1 MTVRPTMPDASLRN
15 RIPTTEIGDL
25 FPGVA
30 DNLPLQASSH
40 LFTYGR
46 ESMPLLL
53 PHEMLV
59 LAAIARVRNPKR
71 IVEFGTAQGK
81 STYILAANSAPDTD
95 VITVDL
101 EPAYHEDY
109 TAKCLRGDD
118 TVGGCYKASPYADRV
133 QQVFRR
139 PGETMPKDLAEVA
152 GAVDLVLIDGDH
164 SYDGIRADTE
174 TALAIAAPSAVLLWH
189 DFYLIPE
196 TLGRGPE
203 RQGVFQYLNDL
214 AREGG
219 IVLRHLVG
227 TYLVAGCRTWTEDL
241 PGEVLQPGA
250 LEPPFGGRI
259 VRLGAAASAVGGS

>member
-1 MTVRPTMPDASLRN
+1 MPDASLRN
-15 RIPTTEIGDL
+15 RIPTAEIGDL

-59 LAAIARVRNPKR
+59 LAAIARVRSPKR

-81 STYILAANSAPDTD
+81 STYILAANSAPDTE

-101 EPAYHEDY
+101 DPAYHEDY

-118 TVGGCYKASPYADRV
+118 AVGGCYKASPFAERV
-133 QQVFRR
+133 RQVFRH
-139 PGETMPKDLAEVA
+139 PYEAMPAALADVA
-152 GAVDLVLIDGDH
+152 GSVDLVLVDGDH

-174 TALAIAAPSAVLLWH
+174 TALQIAAPSAVFLWH

-214 AREGG
+214 AQTGG
-219 IVLRHLVG
+219 IVLRHLLG
-227 TYLVAGCRTWTEDL
+227 TYLVAGCRTWAEDL

-250 LEPPFGGRI
+250 LDAPFGGRI
-259 VRLGAAASAVGGS
+259 VRLGAAASAAGGS

>member
-1 MTVRPTMPDASLRN
+1 VTVRPTMPDASLRN
-15 RIPTTEIGDL
+15 RIPTAEIGDL

-59 LAAIARVRNPKR
+59 LAAIARVRSPKR

-81 STYILAANSAPDTD
+81 STYILAANSAPDTE

-101 EPAYHEDY
+101 DPAYHEDY

-118 TVGGCYKASPYADRV
+118 AVGGCYKASPFAERV
-133 QQVFRR
+133 RQVFRH
-139 PGETMPKDLAEVA
+139 PYEAMPAALADVA
-152 GAVDLVLIDGDH
+152 GSVDLVLVDGDH

-174 TALAIAAPSAVLLWH
+174 TALQIAAPSAVFLWH

-214 AREGG
+214 AQTGG
-219 IVLRHLVG
+219 IVLRHLLG
-227 TYLVAGCRTWTEDL
+227 TYLVAGCRTWAEDL

-250 LEPPFGGRI
+250 LDAPFGGRI
-259 VRLGAAASAVGGS
+259 VRLGAAASAAGGS

>member
-1 MTVRPTMPDASLRN
+1 MPDASLRN
-15 RIPTTEIGDL
+15 RIPTAEIGDL

-59 LAAIARVRNPKR
+59 LAAIARVRSPKR

-81 STYILAANSAPDTD
+81 STYILAANSAPDTE

-101 EPAYHEDY
+101 DPAYHEDY

-118 TVGGCYKASPYADRV
+118 AVGGCYKASPFAERV
-133 QQVFRR
+133 RQVFRH
-139 PGETMPKDLAEVA
+139 PYEAMPAALADVA
-152 GAVDLVLIDGDH
+152 GSVDLVLVDGDH

-174 TALAIAAPSAVLLWH
+174 TALQIAAPSAVFLWH

-214 AREGG
+214 AQTGG
-219 IVLRHLVG
+219 IVLRHLLG
-227 TYLVAGCRTWTEDL
+227 TYLVAGCRTWAEDL
-241 PGEVLQPGA
+241 PGEFLQPGDLDA
-250 LEPPFGGRI
+250 PFGGRN
-259 VRLGAAASAVGGS
+259 VRLGAAASAAGGS